1 MLWGTWTAPM
11 KLDTNPISW
20 GVHMSKYSD
29 QFKLTAVQA

>member
-1 MLWGTWTAPM
+1 M

-29 QFKLTAVQA
+29 QFKLTAV